1 MRCCIELWSSYM
13 VGELLEINCLLK
25 LSLLST
31 QGALALLVFIS
42 KGKGLGYWKI
52 THAAEGKSRHEKK
65 KMLQISVTIRCLTV
79 KDYLNYIKKTN
90 LVNHGS
96 INVYLFPLWKI
107 YWVCSLYRALCFAYH
122 RWEYVT

>member
-1 MRCCIELWSSYM
+1 M

-52 THAAEGKSRHEKK
+52 TRAAEWKSRHEKK

-79 KDYLNYIKKTN
+79 KDYLNYIKNT
-90 LVNHGS
+90 
-96 INVYLFPLWKI
+96 
-107 YWVCSLYRALCFAYH
+107 
-122 RWEYVT
+122 